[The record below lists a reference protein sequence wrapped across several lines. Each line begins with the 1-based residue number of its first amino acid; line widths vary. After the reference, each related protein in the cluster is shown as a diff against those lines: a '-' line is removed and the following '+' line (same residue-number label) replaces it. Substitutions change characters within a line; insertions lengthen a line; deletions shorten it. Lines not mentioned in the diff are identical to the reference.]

1 MLLNMAATR
10 GVGCARCGF
19 TITAEDIADGLP
31 PGADG
36 KPDVEWVVAALPLL
50 IDYARRDGKTFLCE
64 DCVRESGLAVT
75 DETLILDLYGQ
86 YF

>member
-1 MLLNMAATR
+1 MA
-10 GVGCARCGF
+10 
-19 TITAEDIADGLP
+19 
-31 PGADG
+31 
-36 KPDVEWVVAALPLL
+36 WVVAALPLL
-50 IDYARRDGKTFLCE
+50 REHARRDGKMFLCE